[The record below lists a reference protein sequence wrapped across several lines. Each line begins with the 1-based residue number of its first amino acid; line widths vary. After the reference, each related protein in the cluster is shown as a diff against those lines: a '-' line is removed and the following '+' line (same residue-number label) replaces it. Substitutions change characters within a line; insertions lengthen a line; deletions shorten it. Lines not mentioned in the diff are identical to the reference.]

1 MEIDVIFSHLKPS
14 FLNRHRL
21 LWCVTW
27 LLCLTAPVLS
37 NAADAGE
44 VKGSPLMTKRL
55 HLLEDPTGNLTFSQV
70 SNLADSFEEI
80 NSHKDIYLGY
90 SQSVF
95 WLKLTVANR
104 WDRDADFFL
113 NISYPFLDYLEL
125 YYQDA
130 NGVIVRQQAGDRQS
144 FSSREISS
152 RHPVFKLPINK
163 GAEQTFFLK
172 IKSESVIEIPLAL
185 LSGEDYTA
193 EVYQGMLL
201 FGLLYGAL
209 LIVIIYNAVI
219 FFIVRDKLY
228 VYYLANLIFV
238 ALGSMSW
245 EGLAYQYFWPD
256 SPGWADISMLFF
268 TACGTW
274 TTLKFSQELLY
285 TKQKLPK
292 LNILLEIIKTSAL
305 IQIFVVVFAPYTTA
319 SQFNF
324 VLTSIGSITCLLVGV
339 VAVIHGIQ
347 LAKLYLTGWAVVFI
361 GLILINLA
369 ALGLIPTYMAPD
381 YILSFSRVFEI
392 CIFSIALAG
401 RITQL
406 KDERN
411 QAQAKEVIATALAN
425 AKNRFIANMSHELR
439 TPMNA
444 VLGFT
449 HLAQRQKPMP
459 MMSAYLN
466 NIEQASKNLTDI
478 VNEILDF
485 SKIEAKQLV
494 LEKASFSLMELLSN
508 IATLFAVD
516 QSKKQIEI
524 HITVAPD
531 TPKMLIGDAVRLRQV
546 IVNLISNAVKFTSN
560 GDVHLTVSLARQ
572 QGNKITLD
580 FSVTDTGIGISASEQ
595 KRIFQPFVQA
605 DESTTRRYGGTGL
618 GLNICQRL
626 VELMGGKIEC
636 NSNPDEGSQFSFN
649 AKFVAPELA
658 DITPCATEP
667 KPTVLFVCENEIT
680 RQAVASCLAW
690 LQGNVVC
697 AKTADVLTLTQSFS
711 LIIADNDLQD
721 ITGAE
726 LLNILCQQ
734 AEFNDTAMALLSEFG
749 TPRHALLPAHIP
761 TLQKP
766 IDLAKLEALI
776 HGHSSTK
783 CEPEAVFPEGQ
794 LSELEILLV
803 DDNRLNQELGGHLL
817 SQAGAKVDI
826 VANGKESLKA
836 MHKKRYQLVLMD
848 LHMPVMDGLTALRH
862 IRREPKNDEVIV
874 ICLSASPLS
883 EHLAP
888 DANIQFDGEL
898 RKPFEPKELY
908 QLLETFTYCK
918 AQTIT
923 GEGCVNWV
931 NESPSWIVSLPGIC
945 VESLFERIGQHPQI
959 IRELLDR
966 FINEHQASRNEL
978 ETLWRVNDFDGFYRK
993 THNLAGAAA
1002 CLNANTLHE
1011 LTMVISQAMHKSQDW
1026 PTAGQVK
1033 NLYQETD
1040 IVLESVN
1047 LLKIKLESIEELQP
1061 FLS

>member
-1 MEIDVIFSHLKPS
+1 MLTHLNILFFIRKQS
-14 FLNRHRL
+14 FLRFI
-21 LWCVTW
+21 W
-27 LLCLTAPVLS
+27 LLCLVSPILSQTAYS
-37 NAADAGE
+37 SEHKDSG
-44 VKGSPLMTKRL
+44 LMSKRL
-55 HLLEDPTGNLTFSQV
+55 YVLEDSTRKLTFSQV
-70 SNLADSFEEI
+70 SHSSAKFEEI
-80 NSHKDIYLGY
+80 GSSKGINLGF
-90 SQSVF
+90 SKSVF
-95 WLKLTVANR
+95 WLKLSLVNTL
-104 WDRDADFFL
+104 DRDTEFYLSIGF
-113 NISYPFLDYLEL
+113 SGLDYLEL
-125 YYQDA
+125 YSQNAD
-130 NGVIVRQQAGDRQS
+130 GQVIRQQSGDLFR
-144 FSSREISS
+144 FSAREIAS

-163 GAEQTFFLK
+163 GAEQTFYLK
-172 IKSESVIEIPLAL
+172 IKSDGILKIPISL
-185 LSGEDYTA
+185 LSGEDYA
-193 EVYQGMLL
+193 ARLYQEMLL
-201 FGLLYGAL
+201 LGLFYGAM
-209 LIVIIYNAVI
+209 LIMFIYNTFLFFITRDKIYSHYLVYI
-219 FFIVRDKLY
+219 FFTT
-228 VYYLANLIFV
+228 LAM
-238 ALGSMSW
+238 ASMD
-245 EGLAYQYFWPD
+245 GLAYQYLWPGFP
-256 SPGWADISMLFF
+256 SWANISSIFF
-268 TACGTW
+268 PPLVCWGASRFT
-274 TTLKFSQELLY
+274 QVLLN
-285 TKQKLPK
+285 TKQSLPR
-292 LNILLEIIKTSAL
+292 LNRLLQVIQLLAITQVLLIIGGPYTLPSQLNFPLAICL
-305 IQIFVVVFAPYTTA
+305 VVVC
-319 SQFNF
+319 
-324 VLTSIGSITCLLVGV
+324 VLTGIMG
-339 VAVIHGIQ
+339 AVYGIR
-347 LAKLYLTGWAVVFI
+347 LARLYLSGWVAIFI
-361 GLILINLA
+361 GVILVLSVR
-369 ALGLIPTYMAPD
+369 LGLIPSTVITGYA
-381 YILSFSRVFEI
+381 LHFAFVFEA
-392 CIFSIALAG
+392 CIFSIALAA

-406 KDERN
+406 KEERN
-411 QAQAKEVIATALAN
+411 QAQAKEVVATALAN
-425 AKNRFIANMSHELR
+425 AKSRFLSNMSHELR

-449 HLAQRQKPMP
+449 HLAQQQKPMP

-494 LEKASFSLMELLSN
+494 LEKASFSLIELLSN
-508 IATLFAVD
+508 IATLFAVE

-524 HITVAPD
+524 HITVSPD

-546 IVNLISNAVKFTSN
+546 IVNLISNAVKFTCN

-572 QGNKITLD
+572 QGNEITLD

-636 NSNPDEGSQFSFN
+636 NSNPGKGSQFSFN

-680 RQAVASCLAW
+680 RQAVASCLTW
-690 LQGNVVC
+690 LRGNVVC

-711 LIIADNDLQD
+711 IIIADNDLQD

-726 LLNILCQQ
+726 FLNILCQQ

-776 HGHSSTK
+776 HRHSSTK
-783 CEPEAVFPEGQ
+783 CEPEAVFPGGQ

-817 SQAGAKVDI
+817 SQAGAQVDI

-836 MHKKRYQLVLMD
+836 MQKKRYQLVLMD

-1011 LTMVISQAMHKSQDW
+1011 LTMVISQAMHQSQDW
-1026 PTAGQVK
+1026 PIAAQVK
-1033 NLYQETD
+1033 NLYQENRYC
-1040 IVLESVN
+1040 IRVGQFVESKVR
-1047 LLKIKLESIEELQP
+1047 SYQ
-1061 FLS
+1061 

>member
-1 MEIDVIFSHLKPS
+1 MLTHLNILFFIRKQS
-14 FLNRHRL
+14 FLRFI
-21 LWCVTW
+21 W
-27 LLCLTAPVLS
+27 LLCLVSPILSQTAYSSENQDDLGQMS
-37 NAADAGE
+37 
-44 VKGSPLMTKRL
+44 KRL
-55 HLLEDPTGNLTFSQV
+55 YVLEDSTRKLTFSQV
-70 SNLADSFEEI
+70 SHSSAKFEEI
-80 NSHKDIYLGY
+80 GSSKGINLGF
-90 SQSVF
+90 SKSVF
-95 WLKLTVANR
+95 WLKLSLVNTL
-104 WDRDADFFL
+104 DRDTEFYLSIGF
-113 NISYPFLDYLEL
+113 SGLDYLEL
-125 YYQDA
+125 YSQNSD
-130 NGVIVRQQAGDRQS
+130 GQVIRQQSGDLFR
-144 FSSREISS
+144 FSAREIAS

-172 IKSESVIEIPLAL
+172 IKSDGMIRVPISL
-185 LSGEDYTA
+185 LSSEDYA
-193 EVYQGMLL
+193 AKLYQEMLL
-201 FGLLYGAL
+201 LGLFYGAM
-209 LIVIIYNAVI
+209 LIMLIYNALLLFITRDKIYACYLAFI
-219 FFIVRDKLY
+219 FFSI
-228 VYYLANLIFV
+228 LALASID
-238 ALGSMSW
+238 
-245 EGLAYQYFWPD
+245 GLAYQYLWPETP
-256 SPGWADISMLFF
+256 SWANKSDFF
-268 TACGTW
+268 FR
-274 TTLKFSQELLY
+274 TLSHWAAIMFAQVLLN
-285 TKQKLPK
+285 TKQYLPR
-292 LNILLEIIKTSAL
+292 LHRLLCVVQLLLIAHAL
-305 IQIFVVVFAPYTTA
+305 SV
-319 SQFNF
+319 
-324 VLTSIGSITCLLVGV
+324 VLTSITNADQLTFVMSIGTTVVCLITGIVG
-339 VAVIHGIQ
+339 AANGIRY
-347 LAKLYLTGWAVVFI
+347 AKLYLSGWMMIIV
-361 GLILINLA
+361 GMTLLILA
-369 ALGLIPTYMAPD
+369 RLGLIPATVITAYTLHFA
-381 YILSFSRVFEI
+381 LVFEA
-392 CIFSIALAG
+392 CIFSIALAA

-411 QAQAKEVIATALAN
+411 QAQAKEVVATALAN

-508 IATLFAVD
+508 IATLFAVE

-636 NSNPDEGSQFSFN
+636 NSNPGKGSQFSFN

-680 RQAVASCLAW
+680 RQAVASCLTW
-690 LQGNVVC
+690 LRGNVVC

-711 LIIADNDLQD
+711 IIIADNDLQD

-726 LLNILCQQ
+726 FLNILCQQ

-783 CEPEAVFPEGQ
+783 CEPEAVFPGGQ

-817 SQAGAKVDI
+817 SQAGAQVDI

-836 MHKKRYQLVLMD
+836 MQKKRYQLVLMD

-1011 LTMVISQAMHKSQDW
+1011 LTMVTSQAMHQSQDW
-1026 PTAGQVK
+1026 PTAAQVK

-1040 IVLESVN
+1040 IVLASVN
-1047 LLKIKLESIEELQP
+1047 LLKAKLDHTSEGRQSG
-1061 FLS
+1061 